1 MRINGKILW
10 DIVGLPE
17 NGVHLE
23 IVIFYRE
30 VMFNHQLW
38 GGLYSNKIKQTLITL
53 GYWDESE

>member
-38 GGLYSNKIKQTLITL
+38 GAYIQTKSNKH
-53 GYWDESE
+53 